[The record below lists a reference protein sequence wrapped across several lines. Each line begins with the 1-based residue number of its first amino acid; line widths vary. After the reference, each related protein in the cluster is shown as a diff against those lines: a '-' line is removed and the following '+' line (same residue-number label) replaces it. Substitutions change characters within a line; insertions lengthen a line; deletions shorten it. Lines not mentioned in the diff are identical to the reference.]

1 MVHLLIKNIDFFFA
15 EKVGTENVETGTL
28 FGELHAT
35 LGAEVLQRDI
45 LKNWR
50 VYRENTGVC
59 RENTSSILKEYK
71 SVQRGILREYSE
83 RILEIRTFLMAR
95 VRFQTKSYHI
105 SVLPSG
111 SSITQVTR

>member
-45 LKNWR
+45 L
-50 VYRENTGVC
+50 G
-59 RENTSSILKEYK
+59 EYK
-71 SVQRGILREYSE
+71 KIGEYTE
-83 RILEIRTFLMAR
+83 RIQEYAERI
-95 VRFQTKSYHI
+95 
-105 SVLPSG
+105 
-111 SSITQVTR
+111 QVVP